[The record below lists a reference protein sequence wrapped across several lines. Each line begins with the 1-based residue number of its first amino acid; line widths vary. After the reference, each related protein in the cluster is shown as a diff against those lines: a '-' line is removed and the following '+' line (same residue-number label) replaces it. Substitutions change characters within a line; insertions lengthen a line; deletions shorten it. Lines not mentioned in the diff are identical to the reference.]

1 MFTSDCRFQSWAQST
16 GTTWSA
22 LPRYYPPYICLRFM
36 QKVNIFMQNC
46 PGPTSTRNI
55 KWIAA
60 IFPSVSSTPSLRCS
74 NLGYCLIVFGFV
86 QLLQHNF
93 FERQHQ
99 HQPGHNSGKLP
110 TLFSPLGRRCPHGDF
125 RQGQPGYSQVGEV
138 GDISQSHNASRSW
151 VGIYWVS
158 TFFPI
163 SCQIYV
169 WNFVPDWQ
177 DIA

>member
-1 MFTSDCRFQSWAQST
+1 MITTDCRYQSWAQST
-16 GTTWSA
+16 DTTWSA
-22 LPRYYPPYICLRFM
+22 LPRYYPPYICSVFL

-60 IFPSVSSTPSLRCS
+60 IFPAVSSTPSLRCS

-138 GDISQSHNASRSW
+138 GNISQGQDASGSCG
-151 VGIYWVS
+151 GIYSVLK
-158 TFFPI
+158 FFPL
-163 SCQIYV
+163 
-169 WNFVPDWQ
+169 
-177 DIA
+177 